1 MNRQKQISEQTKK
14 LCGMAMFAAL
24 AFVLSLATAG
34 IKVAFL
40 TIDIKDAILAIGA
53 FIYGPLASLPLCI
66 VTAFLSSVIT
76 GFETGFWGLAMDF
89 LSSLIFV
96 ITASTVYKYKRTMT
110 GAVIGLFAAVLVY
123 TVMMVPLNLLITPI
137 YTKQPVEAVAGLLT
151 PLLLPFNF
159 AKSVLNAAVVMVL
172 YKPIV
177 TALRATKLV
186 RGDTKNTKIGKTT
199 AIILAIAVVTLIV
212 SIVVFVVT
220 ENSLPPYLKNM

>member
-1 MNRQKQISEQTKK
+1 
-14 LCGMAMFAAL
+14 
-24 AFVLSLATAG
+24 
-34 IKVAFL
+34 
-40 TIDIKDAILAIGA
+40 
-53 FIYGPLASLPLCI
+53 
-66 VTAFLSSVIT
+66 
-76 GFETGFWGLAMDF
+76 
-89 LSSLIFV
+89 
-96 ITASTVYKYKRTMT
+96 
-110 GAVIGLFAAVLVY
+110 
-123 TVMMVPLNLLITPI
+123 MMVPLNLLITPI